1 MQKHQPSSTAKFV
14 ANGLWYVSNHP
25 KLSVEVPVRMAEANR
40 AMVSAINRGILSTQ
54 HPLGR
59 ALLRVRASVMQT
71 CSIPGFYL
79 HFVVRKRCIESL
91 VRDAI
96 EKGAEQLVVIGAGFD
111 TLSLRISSDFPEM
124 TVIEIDHPATQQWK
138 RDAIAGLNRSFE
150 NIHLLP
156 LDLVKE
162 TMKDLLLKSGCYQP
176 AKTSAFVAEGLLMY
190 LTEKEVLEILE
201 FIRDHSGSNSPFV
214 FSYMEEKAAEDYQ
227 FKNASGFVNLWLKLK
242 KERFTWGL
250 ENERLAPFLRSLGF
264 TLEELETTDDLR
276 EKYISDENK
285 NAPLA
290 VGENI
295 ASATTD

>member
-1 MQKHQPSSTAKFV
+1 
-14 ANGLWYVSNHP
+14 
-25 KLSVEVPVRMAEANR
+25 
-40 AMVSAINRGILSTQ
+40 MVSSINRGIFSTR

-59 ALLRVRASVMQT
+59 ALLRVKASVMQT

-111 TLSLRISSDFPEM
+111 TLSLRISSDFPEI

-162 TMKDLLLKSGCYQP
+162 TMKDLLLRSGCYQP

-201 FIRDHSGSNSPFV
+201 SIRDHSGSNSRF
-214 FSYMEEKAAEDYQ
+214 M
-227 FKNASGFVNLWLKLK
+227 NASGFVNFWLKLK

-250 ENERLAPFLRSLGF
+250 ENERLAPFLRSVGF
-264 TLEELETTDDLR
+264 TLEEFETTDELR